1 MNVKPDNQKP
11 WKAFSILHFLS
22 IRQFVLICR
31 IITHMCDWG
40 GMYMTLK
47 YAFKQSLPVMAG
59 YIVLGTGFGV
69 LLASKGYGPG
79 WAFLMSFFIYAGSMQ
94 YVAIDLITSGATLI
108 TTAIMTLMVNA
119 RHLFYGL
126 SMIDRYRHTQP
137 YKPYLIFGLTDETY
151 SLVCSGEVPAGI
163 DQNKY
168 YFYVTL
174 LDQIYWILGSLL
186 GSVLGSIVAFNT
198 TGIDF
203 AMTSLFLVVFT
214 QQWLDT
220 KNHSGAVIGV
230 FCSILCLWLFG
241 PDRFL
246 IPTMILITLLLTV
259 LKKQLE
265 NEESHD

>member
-1 MNVKPDNQKP
+1 
-11 WKAFSILHFLS
+11 
-22 IRQFVLICR
+22 
-31 IITHMCDWG
+31 
-40 GMYMTLK
+40 MTLK
-47 YAFKQSLPVMAG
+47 YACKQSLPVMAG
-59 YIVLGTGFGV
+59 YIVLGLGFGV
-69 LLASKGYGPG
+69 LLEAKGYGPI
-79 WAFLMSFFIYAGSMQ
+79 WALLMSLFIYAGSMQ
-94 YVAIDLITSGATLI
+94 YVAIDLLTSGATLI
-108 TTAIMTLMVNA
+108 TAAIMTLMVNA

-126 SMIDRYRHTQP
+126 SMIDRYRNTQP

-151 SLVCSGEVPAGI
+151 SLVCSGEVPSGI

-174 LDQIYWILGSLL
+174 LDQIYWIIGSLLGSLL
-186 GSVLGSIVAFNT
+186 GSVISFDT

-203 AMTSLFLVVFT
+203 AMTALFLVVFT

-220 KNHSGAVIGV
+220 KNHCSALIGV
-230 FCSILCLWLFG
+230 FCSIVCLCLFG

-259 LKKQLE
+259 LRKQLE